1 MSPEL
6 IGVMTTMM
14 ALNIAILGMLFKVMV
29 DMGNLRERMARIEGL
44 FEGFTSRS
52 ARGDMTPPAASRPIT
67 AA

>member
-6 IGVMTTMM
+6 IGVVTTMM
-14 ALNIAILGMLFKVMV
+14 AFSNAIVGMILKVLL

-44 FEGFTSRS
+44 FRELHLPP
-52 ARGDMTPPAASRPIT
+52 ARGDMIRPAASRPIT